1 MFIPKNKNFLLKVLT
16 LRVKSCIIKLVKE
29 TRKKELIMKKIFLD
43 LDGTLARF
51 NVRNALERFDNEI
64 GFFANLLAYKG
75 IEIVNE
81 LAKTNQLFVISASPN
96 EQADKDK
103 MIWLEKYLPN
113 IDVKNITI
121 CRLGQNKAQ
130 IIQEKYNITINEQC
144 YLLDDYTKNLNEWE
158 SFGGK
163 GIKRITKVSDN
174 STKKWKGF
182 ELKNLQELVNYL

>member
-1 MFIPKNKNFLLKVLT
+1 
-16 LRVKSCIIKLVKE
+16 
-29 TRKKELIMKKIFLD
+29 MKRIFLD
-43 LDGTLARF
+43 LDGTLVRF
-51 NVRNALERFDNEI
+51 NVRNALERFDKEV

-81 LAKTNQLFVISASPN
+81 LAKTNQLFIISASPN

-113 IDVKNITI
+113 ISIENITL

-130 IIQEKYNITINEQC
+130 IIQDKYNITINEEC

-158 SFGGK
+158 NFGGK
-163 GIKRITKVSDN
+163 GIKRITFVSDN
-174 STKKWKGF
+174 SRKLWKGLTLTHLK
-182 ELKNLQELVNYL
+182 ELENIL

>member
-1 MFIPKNKNFLLKVLT
+1 MIKV
-16 LRVKSCIIKLVKE
+16 
-29 TRKKELIMKKIFLD
+29 FLD

-51 NVRNALERFDNEI
+51 NVRNALERFDKEE
-64 GFFANLLAYKG
+64 GFFARLKAYKN

-81 LAKTNQLFVISASPN
+81 LAKNNNLFVISASPN

-103 MIWLEKYLPN
+103 LEWLSKYLPN
-113 IDVKNITI
+113 IQLDNVTI

-130 IIQEKYNITINEQC
+130 IIQDKYNITIDSNC
-144 YLLDDYTKNLNEWE
+144 YLLDDYTKNLVEWE

-163 GIKRITKVSDN
+163 GIKRLTRVSDN

-182 ELKNLQELVNYL
+182 ELRNLQELIKYC